1 MNKNLVKI
9 TTVAALTTAIGIGI
23 AENNVL
29 ADTQPGDT
37 ATSVDSGNVNN
48 NQPTIS
54 NVVQQQASAT
64 TTALY
69 SANLNTQEAQ
79 YVNFPQGYTLDK
91 LRGISNS
98 TEANNFQQTT
108 ISGMSMNNY
117 QSNSTAAKEYVNVNN
132 ISPEQTIQMNQ
143 YGVGLVNQ
151 IRSEFGLEPFQLND
165 ETIDQVRSMALEY
178 QNKNESLMNGHWHDP
193 EILNNHSENI
203 AAQQIYNDNING
215 LTVRPFATAKGDE
228 FINNNAVPVFSIT
241 TMDDLRALIYY
252 GVMGMLFNDASD
264 IFGHAQNFLTNPQS
278 INTLGIYP

>member
-37 ATSVDSGNVNN
+37 ATSVDSGNINN
-48 NQPTIS
+48 IQPTIS

-117 QSNSTAAKEYVNVNN
+117 QSNSAAAKEYVNVNN

-165 ETIDQVRSMALEY
+165 ETIDQVRSMAFEY

-252 GVMGMLFNDASD
+252 GVMGMLLMMLQ
-264 IFGHAQNFLTNPQS
+264 IFSAMHKTF
-278 INTLGIYP
+278 